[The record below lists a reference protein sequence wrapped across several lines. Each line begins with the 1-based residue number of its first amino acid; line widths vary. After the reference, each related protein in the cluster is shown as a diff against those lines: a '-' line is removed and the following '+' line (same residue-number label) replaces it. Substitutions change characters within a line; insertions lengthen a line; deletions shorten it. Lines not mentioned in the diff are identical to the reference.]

1 MNGVELNKNLEE
13 INCKSDSINNKL
25 DEIISILNKDIT
37 KNTKKMSDHI
47 DFIENVYENVK
58 SPLGF
63 VCSRI
68 KYYIGTK
75 KYTLSDKSDCLK
87 LKLN

>member
-13 INCKSDSINNKL
+13 INNKL
-25 DEIISILNKDIT
+25 DEIISILNKDVT

-63 VCSRI
+63 ICSRI